1 MFYMCV
7 YTSKVIY
14 TIYILTNNAMQTI
27 KQNKNQCFFMPH
39 TNGGEESSRN
49 KKAGECSWKPLQRH
63 ALLAEGVT

>member
-1 MFYMCV
+1 
-7 YTSKVIY
+7 
-14 TIYILTNNAMQTI
+14 MQTI